1 MQNGFT
7 DELPI
12 DELACDLADLGPGSF
27 HADGWSELA
36 LGNQI
41 RQVLQTR

>member
-1 MQNGFT
+1 VQDGLAH
-7 DELPI
+7 ELPI
-12 DELACDLADLGPGSF
+12 DELACDLCDVAPGSF
-27 HADGWSELA
+27 DADGWSELA